1 MCTNPI
7 LQMTGIK
14 KSFGSVH
21 ALKGVSIDL
30 FKGEILALMGENG
43 AGKSTLMNV
52 LSGALGHYEGEIRIE
67 GRQVRVNTPLGAR
80 NLGIAKIHQELQLV
94 SELSVAENIFLGRE
108 PRTGLGLVNFRKM
121 NQTAGEYLDTL
132 ELHIKPKQQV
142 KSLRVGEQQ
151 LVEIAKALSLNAKI
165 LIMDEPTS
173 ALSKGE
179 SQKLF
184 QVIKKLSGEGVSI
197 IYITHRME
205 EVFELADR
213 ITVLRDGELIGTVK
227 TEATDREQIIKMMV
241 GRTLNEIFPKEKS
254 ISGDEI
260 LRIEGLSFAPPAYSS
275 KRGLYDVSF
284 RLHKGEVLG
293 IAGLMGAGR
302 SELFECLFGVHS
314 RHCSAKVFIEGEAAV
329 IKCPSDAIKHGMS
342 FVTEDRK
349 KQGLVLGRSIGENM
363 TYPLLKYFSRL
374 IFMDRSKERESWKSQ
389 ISSLRI
395 KAPGYNTLAGDLS
408 GGNQQKV
415 VLGRWLL
422 TNPKILLLDEP
433 TRGIDVGAKAE
444 IYQLINKLAA
454 EGMGIIVISS
464 ELPEVLG
471 VSDRVI
477 TFCEGRMTGEF
488 TREEATQEK
497 LLAAATL
504 REAVRANVN

>member
-1 MCTNPI
+1 MKTDTI
-7 LQMTGIK
+7 LRMTDIK
-14 KSFGSVH
+14 KSFGNVH
-21 ALKGVSIDL
+21 ALKGVGIEL
-30 FKGEILALMGENG
+30 YKGEILALMGENG

-52 LSGALGHYEGEIRIE
+52 LSGALGHYEGEIELQGKPVRIS
-67 GRQVRVNTPLGAR
+67 TPLGAR
-80 NLGIAKIHQELQLV
+80 NLGIAKIHQELQMV
-94 SELSVAENIFLGRE
+94 SELTVAENIFLGRE
-108 PRTGLGLVNFRKM
+108 PGTCLGFVNYRKM
-121 NQTAGEYLDTL
+121 NNAAREYLDTL
-132 ELHIKPKQQV
+132 ELHVKPNQQV

-151 LVEIAKALSLNAKI
+151 LVEIAKALSLNAGI

-184 QVIKKLSGEGVSI
+184 QVIRKLSGEGVSI

-227 TEATDREQIIKMMV
+227 TESTDRDELIRMMV
-241 GRTLNEIFPKEKS
+241 GRTLKEIFLKEKS
-254 ISGDEI
+254 SRGEEI
-260 LRIEGLSFAPPAYSS
+260 LRIEGLSFFPPDYSS
-275 KRGLYDVSF
+275 KRRLQDVSF
-284 RLHKGEVLG
+284 SLHKGEVLG

-302 SELFECLFGVHS
+302 SELFECLFGVHG
-314 RHCSAKVFIEGEAAV
+314 RHCNARMFIEGRPVA
-329 IKCPSDAIKHGMS
+329 IKNPADAIKHGIS

-363 TYPLLKYFSRL
+363 SLPLLRFFSRL
-374 IFMDRSKERESWKSQ
+374 VFMNRIKEKESWKQQ
-389 ISSLRI
+389 IGNLKI
-395 KAPGYNTLAGDLS
+395 KAPGAGTLAGELS

-422 TNPKILLLDEP
+422 TDPKILLLDEP

-444 IYQLINKLAA
+444 IYQLINKLAK

-464 ELPEVLG
+464 ELPEIIG
-471 VSDRVI
+471 VSDRII

-488 TREEATQEK
+488 IREEATQEK

-504 REAVRANVN
+504 REVVKANVN